1 MNTRALF
8 PLLFTVASFSAS
20 AGNWAVKN
28 GWCQTM
34 TEDGQALVMLKNGTI
49 GITGLM
55 QGCPN
60 GVQTLLGSRI
70 SINGNLIPTSQMCN
84 QQTGFRAVEVEIGQ
98 APEMVKKAV
107 HSIAERDVS
116 VLQAFGVR
124 MEFTRGD
131 MLKVCPKFVTS
142 LAGFSPKQTTTINK
156 DSVLQAARQAYARK
170 YDEETTETADFGS
183 YEVKGNKVEFEVF
196 NPEDRAYDK
205 VTVTV
210 GADGITVTQNSPTG
224 QTMTTDAEAAVSE
237 ALRGLAFWL
246 YRQLEN
252 EYDWLTSDAAVDE
265 ALLINE
271 YTFTEAGLRAG

>member
-1 MNTRALF
+1 MNTRMLF
-8 PLLFTVASFSAS
+8 PLLFTVASFSTS

-84 QQTGFRAVEVEIGQ
+84 QQTGFRAVEVEVGQ

-142 LAGFSPKQTTTINK
+142 LAGFSPKQTPAINK
-156 DSVLQAARQAYARK
+156 DSVLQAA
-170 YDEETTETADFGS
+170 
-183 YEVKGNKVEFEVF
+183 
-196 NPEDRAYDK
+196 
-205 VTVTV
+205 
-210 GADGITVTQNSPTG
+210 
-224 QTMTTDAEAAVSE
+224 
-237 ALRGLAFWL
+237 
-246 YRQLEN
+246 
-252 EYDWLTSDAAVDE
+252 
-265 ALLINE
+265 
-271 YTFTEAGLRAG
+271 

>member
-1 MNTRALF
+1 MNSRALF

-34 TEDGQALVMLKNGTI
+34 TEDGQALVMLKNDTT

-84 QQTGFRAVEVEIGQ
+84 QQTGFRAVEVEAGQ

-142 LAGFSPKQTTTINK
+142 LTGFSPKQTTTINK
-156 DSVLQAARQAYARK
+156 DSVLQAARQAYARE

-210 GADGITVTQNSPTG
+210 GADGNATG
-224 QTMTTDAEAAVSE
+224 ASVEFI
-237 ALRGLAFWL
+237 GK
-246 YRQLEN
+246 
-252 EYDWLTSDAAVDE
+252 
-265 ALLINE
+265 
-271 YTFTEAGLRAG
+271 

>member
-84 QQTGFRAVEVEIGQ
+84 QQTGFRAVEVEI
-98 APEMVKKAV
+98 
-107 HSIAERDVS
+107 

-156 DSVLQAARQAYARK
+156 DSVLQAARQAYARE

-210 GADGITVTQNSPTG
+210 GADGNATG
-224 QTMTTDAEAAVSE
+224 ASVEFI
-237 ALRGLAFWL
+237 GK
-246 YRQLEN
+246 
-252 EYDWLTSDAAVDE
+252 
-265 ALLINE
+265 
-271 YTFTEAGLRAG
+271 

>member
-1 MNTRALF
+1 
-8 PLLFTVASFSAS
+8 
-20 AGNWAVKN
+20 
-28 GWCQTM
+28 M

-60 GVQTLLGSRI
+60 GVQTLTGSRI

-131 MLKVCPKFVTS
+131 MLKVCRNLSHHLPVF
-142 LAGFSPKQTTTINK
+142 PKQTTTINK
-156 DSVLQAARQAYARK
+156 DSVLQAARQAYAR
-170 YDEETTETADFGS
+170 
-183 YEVKGNKVEFEVF
+183 N
-196 NPEDRAYDK
+196 
-205 VTVTV
+205 
-210 GADGITVTQNSPTG
+210 
-224 QTMTTDAEAAVSE
+224 MTRKQQKPLIL
-237 ALRGLAFWL
+237 AL
-246 YRQLEN
+246 
-252 EYDWLTSDAAVDE
+252 TK
-265 ALLINE
+265 
-271 YTFTEAGLRAG
+271 

>member
-1 MNTRALF
+1 
-8 PLLFTVASFSAS
+8 
-20 AGNWAVKN
+20 
-28 GWCQTM
+28 M

-84 QQTGFRAVEVEIGQ
+84 QQTGFRAVEVEVGQ

-142 LAGFSPKQTTTINK
+142 LAGFSPKQTPAINK
-156 DSVLQAARQAYARK
+156 DSVL
-170 YDEETTETADFGS
+170 
-183 YEVKGNKVEFEVF
+183 
-196 NPEDRAYDK
+196 
-205 VTVTV
+205 
-210 GADGITVTQNSPTG
+210 
-224 QTMTTDAEAAVSE
+224 
-237 ALRGLAFWL
+237 
-246 YRQLEN
+246 
-252 EYDWLTSDAAVDE
+252 
-265 ALLINE
+265 
-271 YTFTEAGLRAG
+271 

>member
-1 MNTRALF
+1 MNTRTLF

-70 SINGNLIPTSQMCN
+70 SI
-84 QQTGFRAVEVEIGQ
+84 VEVEVGQ

-142 LAGFSPKQTTTINK
+142 LAGFSPKQTPAINK
-156 DSVLQAARQAYARK
+156 DSVLQAARQAYARE

-210 GADGITVTQNSPTG
+210 GADGNATG
-224 QTMTTDAEAAVSE
+224 ASVEFI
-237 ALRGLAFWL
+237 GK
-246 YRQLEN
+246 
-252 EYDWLTSDAAVDE
+252 
-265 ALLINE
+265 
-271 YTFTEAGLRAG
+271 

>member
-49 GITGLM
+49 
-55 QGCPN
+55 
-60 GVQTLLGSRI
+60 I

-84 QQTGFRAVEVEIGQ
+84 QQTGFRAVEVEVGQ

-156 DSVLQAARQAYARK
+156 DSVLQAARQAYARE

-183 YEVKGNKVEFEVF
+183 YEVKGNKVEFEV
-196 NPEDRAYDK
+196 
-205 VTVTV
+205 
-210 GADGITVTQNSPTG
+210 
-224 QTMTTDAEAAVSE
+224 
-237 ALRGLAFWL
+237 
-246 YRQLEN
+246 
-252 EYDWLTSDAAVDE
+252 
-265 ALLINE
+265 
-271 YTFTEAGLRAG
+271 

>member
-107 HSIAERDVS
+107 FYDSFSDRLRAHRCVCRLGNEK
-116 VLQAFGVR
+116 GVR
-124 MEFTRGD
+124 F
-131 MLKVCPKFVTS
+131 
-142 LAGFSPKQTTTINK
+142 
-156 DSVLQAARQAYARK
+156 RQ
-170 YDEETTETADFGS
+170 
-183 YEVKGNKVEFEVF
+183 
-196 NPEDRAYDK
+196 RAC
-205 VTVTV
+205 
-210 GADGITVTQNSPTG
+210 
-224 QTMTTDAEAAVSE
+224 
-237 ALRGLAFWL
+237 L
-246 YRQLEN
+246 
-252 EYDWLTSDAAVDE
+252 
-265 ALLINE
+265 
-271 YTFTEAGLRAG
+271 